1 MDALLRPDP
10 TPPARLEWNAEATAM
25 NIVGIDHVVLRCR
38 DLERMERFYID
49 VLGCT
54 LTRRNEALGLIHLR
68 AGSGLIDLVAING
81 ELGRRG
87 GAGPAAEGH
96 NLDHVCLRIEP
107 FDEGALRAHLRRHGL
122 QIGPLHH
129 TFGAEGVG
137 PALYLKDPEGN
148 SIELKGP
155 SQS

>member
-1 MDALLRPDP
+1 M
-10 TPPARLEWNAEATAM
+10 TPPAAVIDSSTLPRLCGGLPPTP
-25 NIVGIDHVVLRCR
+25 VGS
-38 DLERMERFYID
+38 
-49 VLGCT
+49 
-54 LTRRNEALGLIHLR
+54 
-68 AGSGLIDLVAING
+68 AGRGLIDLVAING

>member
-1 MDALLRPDP
+1 MAS
-10 TPPARLEWNAEATAM
+10 EATAM
-25 NIVGIDHVVLRCR
+25 EIIGIDHVVLRCR

-54 LTRRNEALGLIHLR
+54 VARRNEALGLIHLR
-68 AGSGLIDLVAING
+68 AGNSLIDLAAVNG

-87 GAGPAAEGH
+87 GAEPAAEGH

-107 FDEGALRAHLRRHGL
+107 FDEEALRAHFRRHGL
-122 QIGPLHH
+122 QTGPLHH
-129 TFGAEGVG
+129 TYGAEGIG
-137 PALYLKDPEGN
+137 PALYLEDPEGN

-155 SQS
+155 CQP